1 MCFLV
6 PSKMMHKT
14 KQRLPS
20 SRGKSDL
27 NEERFGPGVRSNTAT
42 LLRPSSVHYSRLRM
56 APINLHTSHISPIN
70 YIASLKRT
78 PINVKNGNRFKQM
91 VGMVESV
98 EGGFILLS
106 FSLGEAMIPPF
117 AHNLTME
124 DFICERREI
133 PGLRGRSGSLRW
145 QIFIRASCHF
155 CSHLFQHQRINRI
168 VIGAAV
174 TWTLIRIN
182 WRSSRGHDNTSCCMM
197 LRGFWWR
204 STLPLFSPFSSFYM
218 PQNKIFLFL
227 FGLFNNWGLREQHN

>member
-1 MCFLV
+1 MGNCVSLFQVKLCI
-6 PSKMMHKT
+6 
-14 KQRLPS
+14 KQNNSFRLPEAN
-20 SRGKSDL
+20 L
-27 NEERFGPGVRSNTAT
+27 NEEPFGPGVRSNTAT

-56 APINLHTSHISPIN
+56 APINLRTSRISPIN
-70 YIASLKRT
+70 YTASVKHT
-78 PINVKNGNRFKQM
+78 PINVKNGNRFKRM
-91 VGMVESV
+91 VGLLESV

-106 FSLGEAMIPPF
+106 FSLGEATIPPF

-155 CSHLFQHQRINRI
+155 CSHLFQHQRINCI

-182 WRSSRGHDNTSCCMM
+182 WWSSRGHDNTSCCIM
-197 LRGFWWR
+197 LCGFWWR
-204 STLPLFSPFSSFYM
+204 STLPLFSPFSTFYM
-218 PQNKIFLFL
+218 PLKMIFLFL
-227 FGLFNNWGLREQHN
+227 FGLFNN